1 MYSLVVW
8 ERQIQKEV
16 NFFKTWTY
24 ESSNQSTFPIHSF
37 GLSQKK
43 ILKAQQSAPKPQVDT
58 TIDLDT
64 PPRQQTPEVKKTP
77 EVQQIPEEVA
87 STSFASTSQA
97 STSSASRSQAAS
109 QYVYRV
115 EEYHKKCFLFQ
126 FFFKSKYPK
135 FLYEMN

>member
-1 MYSLVVW
+1 M
-8 ERQIQKEV
+8 
-16 NFFKTWTY
+16 Y

-64 PPRQQTPEVKKTP
+64 PPRQQTPEVQQKP
-77 EVQQIPEEVA
+77 EAV
-87 STSFASTSQA
+87 A
-97 STSSASRSQAAS
+97 STSSASTSQADT

-115 EEYHKKCFLFQ
+115 KEYQRKCFFGKSKFQ
-126 FFFKSKYPK
+126 FS
-135 FLYEMN
+135 L